1 MAPVLETVRT
11 AMPILR
17 LAPLLGTLLLGAGL
31 LGADFLG
38 VGAARA
44 DDDHDRARAA
54 LREGRILP
62 LETIVAK
69 AGADFPGDILDVEL
83 DEEDDGIVYEIKTI
97 TADGRILKL
106 EYDAATGE
114 LLKVKGRGSHGSH
127 GRHSDRR

>member
-1 MAPVLETVRT
+1 
-11 AMPILR
+11 MPILR

-31 LGADFLG
+31 LGAGFLG

-83 DEEDDGIVYEIKTI
+83 DEEEDGIVYEIKTI

-114 LLKVKGRGSHGSH
+114 LLKVKGRGGHGNH